1 MIWLVESRRSS
12 SSEEWHLSHIWR
24 CQWIKWKGI
33 KCFERKTVFG
43 SQLDE
48 MALYLKLCWCIKV
61 LKTFQIKPGTYSS
74 AESWEYVRAKRLL
87 LMPQSQKTLRVAVI
101 NLDLAK
107 WDICSLMQLQL
118 HVGMQ
123 IMVQN
128 QLRKTSRSVCMR
140 KKRYRKH

>member
-1 MIWLVESRRSS
+1 MRWPCIYYS
-12 SSEEWHLSHIWR
+12 
-24 CQWIKWKGI
+24 
-33 KCFERKTVFG
+33 
-43 SQLDE
+43 
-48 MALYLKLCWCIKV
+48 KLCWCIKV

-74 AESWEYVRAKRLL
+74 AESWEYVRAKLL
-87 LMPQSQKTLRVAVI
+87 LLVPQSQKTLRVAFI

-128 QLRKTSRSVCMR
+128 QLRKRAGLFA
-140 KKRYRKH
+140 

>member
-1 MIWLVESRRSS
+1 MRWPCIYYS
-12 SSEEWHLSHIWR
+12 
-24 CQWIKWKGI
+24 
-33 KCFERKTVFG
+33 
-43 SQLDE
+43 
-48 MALYLKLCWCIKV
+48 KLCWCIKV
-61 LKTFQIKPGTYSS
+61 LKTFQIKSGTYSS
-74 AESWEYVRAKRLL
+74 AESWEYVRAKLLL
-87 LMPQSQKTLRVAVI
+87 LMPQSQKTLRVAFI

-140 KKRYRKH
+140 KKHIENISVSDFFFF